1 MAVLLTVLSGTGIGL
16 LNGFAVYAAGANS
29 IVVTIG
35 MQFVIVGVVL
45 AVVSGQHVYPE
56 GLSDTFR
63 TLASGRL
70 IGVPFPV
77 IIFAALVA
85 LLSILMSKT
94 VFGRHVYAIG
104 GDIEAARRAG
114 IATVRTGTLT
124 FALSGALA
132 ALAGVIIA
140 ALVGHVD
147 PTAIAKYEFP
157 ALTAVVLG
165 GTSLLG
171 GEGRPA
177 DTAAAI
183 LVVSV
188 ITNVMTILN
197 YQYPVQLLIQ
207 GIVLAA
213 AVAFY
218 SYRRSRI

>member
-1 MAVLLTVLSGTGIGL
+1 MSRTVL
-16 LNGFAVYAAGANS
+16 
-29 IVVTIG
+29 
-35 MQFVIVGVVL
+35 
-45 AVVSGQHVYPE
+45 
-56 GLSDTFR
+56 
-63 TLASGRL
+63 
-70 IGVPFPV
+70 
-77 IIFAALVA
+77 
-85 LLSILMSKT
+85 
-94 VFGRHVYAIG
+94 GRHVYAIG

-114 IATVRTGTLT
+114 IGIVWTGTIT

-165 GTSLLG
+165 GTSLGG

-177 DTAAAI
+177 ETAAAI

-188 ITNVMTILN
+188 ITNLMTIMN
-197 YQYPVQLLIQ
+197 YQYPVQLLMQ
-207 GIVLAA
+207 GLLLTS

-218 SYRRSRI
+218 AHRKGRA